1 MASVRREPLEAELS
15 VRERAIVHYVEKM
28 TRRPAAMCAADME
41 PLRAAGL
48 EDRGIL
54 QVCAIAGFFNYVNR
68 MADALGVGRGEEEAA
83 K

>member
-1 MASVRREPLEAELS
+1 MASIRHNPEEAELS
-15 VRERAIVHYVEKM
+15 LRERAIVDYVEKM
-28 TRRPAAMCAADME
+28 TRSPAAMCHADME

-48 EDRGIL
+48 EDQGIL

-68 MADALGVGRGEEEAA
+68 MADALGVGREEEA